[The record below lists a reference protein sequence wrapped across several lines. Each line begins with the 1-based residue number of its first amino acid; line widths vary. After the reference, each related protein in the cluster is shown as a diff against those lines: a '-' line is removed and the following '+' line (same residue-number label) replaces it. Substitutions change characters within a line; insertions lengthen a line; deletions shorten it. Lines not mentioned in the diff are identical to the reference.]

1 MIMSEQQG
9 REAKFF
15 IENLEE
21 AKKEL
26 QKELP
31 DFKYFEI
38 LCKNL
43 IRRIF
48 EYGYI

>member
-1 MIMSEQQG
+1 MKMNEQQKKEK
-9 REAKFF
+9 RYF
-15 IENLEE
+15 IENLDDM
-21 AKKEL
+21 KKEL
-26 QKELP
+26 QKEEP

-38 LCKNL
+38 LCKNA

>member
-1 MIMSEQQG
+1 MKMSEQQKK
-9 REAKFF
+9 EAKYF

-21 AKKEL
+21 VKKEL
-26 QKELP
+26 QKENP

-38 LCKNL
+38 LCINL
-43 IRRIF
+43 MRRIF